1 MYSYCLN
8 DRLETEEQRQSLS
21 CSNEEDTCAYNH
33 HDLLLEI
40 LLIARNTLIINTDW
54 NSKMT
59 KETN

>member
-40 LLIARNTLIINTDW
+40 LLISSNMLIINIVLDVT
-54 NSKMT
+54 
-59 KETN
+59 